1 MTKRVAQIN
10 SFIRKWREE
19 GIVLENIKE
28 IEERCYNE
36 FAKFIFKR
44 YYKQMLE
51 QKRRE
56 INEKKKTEVR
66 ASP

>member
-1 MTKRVAQIN
+1 M
-10 SFIRKWREE
+10 
-19 GIVLENIKE
+19 ENIKE

-36 FAKFIFKR
+36 FAMFVFKR

-66 ASP
+66 ASPK